1 MVLTQTLIKLQLC
14 RRRALIESIISTQ
27 IELLFFSLQK
37 IKRKRE
43 HLFVKRKPD
52 YFTCTLSEMVE

>member
-37 IKRKRE
+37 IKRE

-52 YFTCTLSEMVE
+52 YFMCTLSEMVE